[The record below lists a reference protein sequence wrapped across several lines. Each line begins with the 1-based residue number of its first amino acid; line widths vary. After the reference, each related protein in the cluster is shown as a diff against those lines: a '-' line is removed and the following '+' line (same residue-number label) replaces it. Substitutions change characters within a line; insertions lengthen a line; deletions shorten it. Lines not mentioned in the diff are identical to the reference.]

1 MRATFEISAEELD
14 DQLLH
19 QIKKMFKGKQ
29 VTITISTET
38 DDTTYLLSDPA
49 NKKHLLDSIAS
60 EPKVSFTA
68 DEFEKKVEELTNPE
82 SNSGE

>member
-1 MRATFEISAEELD
+1 MRARFEISAEELD
-14 DQLLH
+14 DQLLQ

-49 NKKHLLDSIAS
+49 NKKHLMDSIAS
-60 EPKVSFTA
+60 EPEVSFTA
-68 DEFEKKVEELTNPE
+68 DEFEKKVEDLTKSE

>member
-14 DQLLH
+14 DQLLN

-49 NKKHLLDSIAS
+49 NKKHLMDSIAS
-60 EPKVSFTA
+60 EPEVSFTA
-68 DEFEKKVEELTNPE
+68 DEFEKKVDDLTNSE

>member
-14 DQLLH
+14 DQLLN

-49 NKKHLLDSIAS
+49 NKKHLMDSIAS
-60 EPKVSFTA
+60 EPEVSFTA
-68 DEFEKKVEELTNPE
+68 DEFEKKVDDLTNSE
-82 SNSGE
+82 SNFGE

>member
-1 MRATFEISAEELD
+1 MRARFEISAEELD
-14 DQLLH
+14 DKLLQ

-49 NKKHLLDSIAS
+49 NKKHLMDSIAS
-60 EPKVSFTA
+60 EP
-68 DEFEKKVEELTNPE
+68 
-82 SNSGE
+82 